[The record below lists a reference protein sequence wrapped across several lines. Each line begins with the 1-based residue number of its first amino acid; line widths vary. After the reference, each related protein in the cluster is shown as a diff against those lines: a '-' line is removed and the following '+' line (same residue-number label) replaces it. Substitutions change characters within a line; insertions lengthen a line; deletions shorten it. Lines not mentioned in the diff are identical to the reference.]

1 MLHGILVI
9 LAAFSPMLAASQSLP
24 EPAPVVRA
32 SVVVETGALREAGAG
47 PAIALRVRS
56 SATALLRAAL
66 LGEDGGPHDPVV
78 AVTVRPLPGAAIGY
92 SSTVAVLH
100 EGRSL
105 AFRRQRC
112 SLCTEGELVAGV
124 ERSLARLAPRLRSLA
139 RGGA

>member
-9 LAAFSPMLAASQSLP
+9 LAAFSPLLAASQSVP